1 MPIEHLPSRL
11 RAPAR
16 KFRDFLTSDAP
27 ALIIL
32 GLGIMARGLSY
43 SPHVLGPAP
52 RIGGHP
58 AEAALPMP
66 AWSIIWVAVGILCL
80 IGAVWSRRKVAA
92 LAIGLGVGLNML
104 WAGSFV
110 AATITGDMPRG
121 WVSAV
126 GYASVALLVVWAV
139 WRGSRA
145 EVMIPKGA
153 VADELRRGD
162 G

>member
-1 MPIEHLPSRL
+1 MPIEHLPPRFRPPALRL
-11 RAPAR
+11 
-16 KFRDFLTSDAP
+16 KNFLLSDAP

-32 GLGIMARGLSY
+32 GVGILARGLSY

-52 RIGGHP
+52 RSGGHP

-66 AWSIIWVAVGILCL
+66 VWSVIWVAVGVLCL
-80 IGAVWSRRKVAA
+80 VGAVWSRRKIAA
-92 LAIGLGVGLNML
+92 LAVGLGVGLNML
-104 WAGSFV
+104 WAGSFL
-110 AATITGDMPRG
+110 AATITGDMARG

-145 EVMIPKGA
+145 EVTIPKGA
-153 VADELRRGD
+153 VANELRRRD

>member
-11 RAPAR
+11 RPPAR
-16 KFRDFLTSDAP
+16 RLRDFLTSDAP

-32 GLGIMARGLSY
+32 GLGILARGLSY
-43 SPHVLGPAP
+43 SPHILGPAP

-66 AWSIIWVAVGILCL
+66 TWSIIWVAVGVVCL

-139 WRGSRA
+139 WRGARA

>member
-1 MPIEHLPSRL
+1 MPIEHLPRRL

-16 KFRDFLTSDAP
+16 KLRDFLTSDAP

-66 AWSIIWVAVGILCL
+66 AWSIIWVAVGVLCL
-80 IGAVWSRRKVAA
+80 VGAVWSRRKIAA

-145 EVMIPKGA
+145 AVMIPKGA

>member
-1 MPIEHLPSRL
+1 MPIERLPSRWQG
-11 RAPAR
+11 PAHR
-16 KFRDFLTSDAP
+16 LRDFLISDSP

-32 GLGIMARGLSY
+32 GLGVLARGFSY
-43 SPHVLGPAP
+43 SPHVFGPAP
-52 RIGGHP
+52 RTGGHP

-66 AWSIIWVAVGILCL
+66 VWSIIWVAVGILCL
-80 IGAVWSRRKVAA
+80 VAAVRSRRLIAA
-92 LAIGLGVGLNML
+92 WAIGLGVGLNML

-110 AATITGDMPRG
+110 AATITGDMARG
-121 WVSAV
+121 WVTGI
-126 GYASVALLVVWAV
+126 GYASVALLVIWAV

-153 VADELRRGD
+153 VANELRRGD

>member
-1 MPIEHLPSRL
+1 MPIEHLPRRL
-11 RAPAR
+11 RTPAKR
-16 KFRDFLTSDAP
+16 LRSFLISDAP

-32 GLGIMARGLSY
+32 GLGIVARGLSY
-43 SPHVLGPAP
+43 SPHVFGPAP
-52 RIGGHP
+52 RAGGHP
-58 AEAALPMP
+58 AEAALSMP
-66 AWSIIWVAVGILCL
+66 AWSIIWVSVGALCL
-80 IGAVWSRRKVAA
+80 VSTVWPRRQIAA

-126 GYASVALLVVWAV
+126 GYASVSLLVIWAV

-145 EVMIPKGA
+145 EVTIPEGA
-153 VADELRRGD
+153 VANELRRGH